1 MSTAT
6 TADFAVG
13 DRVTTTAYSYL
24 VGHVGRVVEAAPG
37 RLGVHFPTVPAAY
50 RLGAF
55 RPFVNE
61 RGDTWVLY
69 PGEVRK
75 VEPPRPFAVGDK
87 VTTTDHKAILSGKVG
102 TVVKV
107 DATRAGATRLHVHF
121 EDVRG
126 YGSAP
131 DTKSPGDTWYLYPH
145 GTPCNVQ
152 HAPTPTPPTPPAPA
166 ARVPYAARGRYAGG
180 QTPKVGDVVT
190 LDGSTARGDL
200 KPGVRYVVRAVR
212 GMLVGVREE
221 SGRVLHGGWFA
232 HRFAM
237 VAARPFAVTIPSPL
251 RVYADGTAPK
261 TGDLVEAA
269 EEGLG
274 IPSGVLRVWRVSTS
288 QRGVYVHVE
297 NAATGARSGCGG
309 GWFPSRFRPAPLS
322 GARQTLP
329 PVVLHRVAPPLRTA
343 AEPIVSRRSGAPAP
357 KRLATAP
364 EARLASLGT
373 HTVNV
378 EPTVD
383 PVAFAEAV
391 SEMLRGFGEALVEH
405 AKKAAA

>member
-1 MSTAT
+1 MSTTPA
-6 TADFAVG
+6 FAVG
-13 DRVTTTAYSYL
+13 DAVTSTAYSYL
-24 VGHVGRVVEAAPG
+24 VGHVGRVVAIDSPPG
-37 RLGVHFPTVPAAY
+37 RLGVHFPTVPAAD

-55 RPFVNE
+55 RPYVNE

-69 PGEVRK
+69 PREVRK
-75 VEPPRPFAVGDK
+75 VEEPRPFAVGDK
-87 VTTTDHKAILSGKVG
+87 VTTTDHRAILSGKVG
-102 TVVKV
+102 TVVNV

-152 HAPTPTPPTPPAPA
+152 HATEAPTPPTPPVPA
-166 ARVPYAARGRYAGG
+166 ARVPYAERGRYAGG

-190 LDGSTARGDL
+190 LDGTTARGDL
-200 KPGVRYVVRAVR
+200 KPGVRYLVREVR

-232 HRFAM
+232 
-237 VAARPFAVTIPSPL
+237 
-251 RVYADGTAPK
+251 
-261 TGDLVEAA
+261 
-269 EEGLG
+269 
-274 IPSGVLRVWRVSTS
+274 
-288 QRGVYVHVE
+288 
-297 NAATGARSGCGG
+297 
-309 GWFPSRFRPAPLS
+309 SRFRPAPTTYAPKTGDRVRVAEVYGTYEALGRTGTVRFAGRTGS
-322 GARQTLP
+322 AVVRLDAPLPDGRTEIRVPKVEPLPTARQTLP
-329 PVVLHRVAPPLRTA
+329 PAVLHRVAPPLRTA
-343 AEPIVSRRSGAPAP
+343 SEPIVSRRSGAPAP
-357 KRLATAP
+357 KRLATVP
-364 EARLASLGT
+364 EARLAALGT
-373 HTVNV
+373 YTVNV
-378 EPTVD
+378 EPKVD